1 MFGSSIVITK
11 NDLKKLTYTE
21 SSILDQLI
29 RDDFVVYDE
38 MNRFD
43 LSKLIE
49 YRLFHCINND
59 EGHMKLEKN
68 NATLKFLDNDKVY
81 ALNIEFEN
89 VDY

>member
-1 MFGSSIVITK
+1 
-11 NDLKKLTYTE
+11 
-21 SSILDQLI
+21 
-29 RDDFVVYDE
+29 

-81 ALNIEFEN
+81 ALNIEFEHEE
-89 VDY
+89 

>member
-11 NDLKKLTYTE
+11 NDLKKLTYIE
-21 SSILDQLI
+21 YSILNRLI
-29 RDDFVVYDE
+29 RDDFLVYDE
-38 MNRFD
+38 INRFD

-49 YRLFHCINND
+49 YRLFHRINND
-59 EGHMKLEKN
+59 EGYIKLEKN